1 MGIGYHHQFLALMR
15 RFDVSRKL
23 PYILSLLAIMSGIAT
38 YWSLSRTMKLGEENY
53 SLTLIYVDLTIL
65 LLLAVVIARRLV
77 ELWTKRRL
85 GQKGSKLHVHI
96 VALFAFV
103 SVTPAIFVALF
114 SAHFLNS
121 GVNAWFG
128 KPVEDALKQARV
140 ISDSY
145 LNEHKKTI
153 KFDAQSLVNKYSSM
167 MPYLAEHPEELSER
181 LNEEADFRNLSEILI
196 FNGDKQPRILGR
208 SYLTFSPMLEDLRVH
223 QKEAETGEFVNVDAK
238 NRVRV
243 IVKLDPITNT
253 YLFIG
258 KMIDPAVLNH
268 IDLTRSSIKDYSVL
282 KSKHSELQLTFVLFF
297 LIVALLMLMAAIWM
311 GLAIADLMVRP
322 ITKLIAAAQSV
333 AEGDLT
339 IKLESQALN
348 NEIDDLCSSF
358 NRMTHQLLQQK
369 QDLILSEKKSAW
381 ADMARKI
388 AHEIKNPL
396 TPIQLSA
403 ERLKR
408 RYLKE
413 ITTDPETFKA
423 CIDTIIRQV
432 GSIESL
438 VTEFSNFARM
448 PEPKLE
454 EIDWVNLCQQSLFL
468 QSQAHPDI
476 DFELS
481 SAFKNYKAF
490 IDPLQMSQVLM
501 NLLQNAINA
510 IKESGNTLQQSK
522 IKLRLYEKNLLLYVA
537 IDDNGPGF
545 PEQGMAK
552 LMEPY
557 YTTRER
563 GTGLGL
569 AIVSKIVS
577 DHNGRIELM
586 RSLDLG
592 GASVVLSFPIKEIN
606 EKVAY
611 DVI

>member
-1 MGIGYHHQFLALMR
+1 MSYHHFLALMR

-23 PYILSLLAIMSGIAT
+23 PYILSLLALISGIAT
-38 YWSLSRTMKLGEENY
+38 YWSLTRTMKFGEQNY
-53 SLTLIYVDLTIL
+53 SLSLIYVDLTIL

-128 KPVEDALKQARV
+128 KPVEDALMQARV
-140 ISDSY
+140 IADSY
-145 LNEHKKTI
+145 LKEHKKTI

-167 MPYLAEHPEELSER
+167 MPYLVDHPEELSER
-181 LNEEADFRNLSEILI
+181 LNEEADARNLSEILI
-196 FNGDKQPRILGR
+196 FNGEKQPRILGR
-208 SYLTFSPMLEDLRVH
+208 SYLTFSPMLEDLRTH
-223 QKEAETGEFVNVDAK
+223 QKEAENGDFVNIDAK

-258 KMIDPAVLNH
+258 KMIDPSVLSH
-268 IDLTRSSIKDYSVL
+268 IDLTHSSIKDYSLL
-282 KSKHSELQLTFVLFF
+282 KSQHSELQLTFVLFF
-297 LIVALLMLMAAIWM
+297 LVVALLMLMAAIWM
-311 GLAIADLMVRP
+311 GLMIADLMVRP
-322 ITKLIAAAQSV
+322 ITKLIAAAQAV

-339 IKLESQALN
+339 TKLETQALN
-348 NEIDDLCSSF
+348 NEIDDLCRSF
-358 NRMTHQLLQQK
+358 NQMTHQLLQQK

-413 ITTDPETFKA
+413 ITTDPETFKS
-423 CIDTIIRQV
+423 CVDTIIRQV
-432 GSIESL
+432 GSIGSL

-454 EIDWVNLCQQSLFL
+454 EVDWVDLCQQSLFL
-468 QSQAHPDI
+468 QSQAHPEI
-476 DFELS
+476 DFELA
-481 SAFKNYKAF
+481 SAFKSHMAF
-490 IDPLQMSQVLM
+490 IDPLQMNQVLM

-510 IKESGNTLQQSK
+510 IKENGDDLHHPK
-522 IKLRLYEKNLLLYVA
+522 IKLRLYVNNLILYIT

-545 PEQGMAK
+545 PEQGVNM
-552 LMEPY
+552 LLEPY

-577 DHNGRIELM
+577 DHNGRIELT
-586 RSLDLG
+586 RSSGLG
-592 GASVVLSFPIKEIN
+592 GASVILSFPIKEIK
-606 EKVAY
+606 EKVAHN
-611 DVI
+611 VI